1 MTCIQDQGV
10 RMLDARG
17 RGDKEGIKK
26 EKNCMKCLGFFAG
39 DRQLM
44 EGTLCYPSPG
54 AGAAP
59 GRRITQGS
67 LYEFFVSQWE
77 VNNGDI

>member
-1 MTCIQDQGV
+1 MVTAVDT
-10 RMLDARG
+10 L
-17 RGDKEGIKK
+17 
-26 EKNCMKCLGFFAG
+26 KNSPKRVKMHRFWAG
-39 DRQLM
+39 DRERM

-67 LYEFFVSQWE
+67 LYVLFVSQWE